1 MSYPVGMYAEAYQRG
16 QARVVEFMAGR
27 DPEVSV
33 PATPEWTAGDVVR
46 HLTGLSVD
54 LSNLVL
60 DGFASEEWTEEQVTS
75 RRSMSFDEVIAE
87 WGNIIGPASV
97 LLDAIDDLGL
107 PGVIPSA
114 LGVTKVR
121 EIPAMAIADI
131 LHHEFDLRN
140 AYGDTEGRDIL
151 DVQFSAVGHVK
162 SLRSIFD
169 AASLPTIRIE
179 ASDSGMGW
187 DIGYGDSV
195 ASLSATS
202 FELMRGIG
210 GRRTKGEMRALG
222 WVGDQ
227 EPFLDHMVLPHLV
240 MRESS
245 LRE

>member
-1 MSYPVGMYAEAYQRG
+1 MYAEAYQRA

-27 DPEVSV
+27 DPEVLV
-33 PATPEWTAGDVVR
+33 PATPDWTALDVVR

-60 DGFASEEWTEEQVTS
+60 DGFASDEWTEEQVTA
-75 RRSMSFDEVIAE
+75 RRSMSFDEVVAE
-87 WGNIIGPASV
+87 WNNIIGPASV
-97 LLDAIDDLGL
+97 LLDAIEDLGL
-107 PGVIPSA
+107 PDAIPSA

-121 EIPAMAIADI
+121 EMPAMAIGDI

-151 DVQFSAVGHVK
+151 DIQFSAAGHVK
-162 SLRSIFD
+162 SLRPIFD
-169 AASLPTIRIE
+169 AANLPTIRIE

-187 DIGYGDSV
+187 DIGYGDPA

-210 GRRTKGEMRALG
+210 GRRTRGEMEALG
-222 WVGDQ
+222 WIGDQ
-227 EPFLDHMVLPHLV
+227 EPFLDAMVLPHLS
-240 MRESS
+240 MRQTS